1 MFVVSCLLLAERRT
15 VVGVWCKCVVCCMF
29 IVTADFLVVVMCV
42 LSWVYFTSLLCLPC
56 FVCLLVGWF
65 AGLVWFGLFVSLLL

>member
-1 MFVVSCLLLAERRT
+1 MFVVSCLLFVERRT

-42 LSWVYFTSLLCLPC
+42 LSWLYFTSLLCLPC

-65 AGLVWFGLFVSLLL
+65 AGLVWFGLFVSLFL